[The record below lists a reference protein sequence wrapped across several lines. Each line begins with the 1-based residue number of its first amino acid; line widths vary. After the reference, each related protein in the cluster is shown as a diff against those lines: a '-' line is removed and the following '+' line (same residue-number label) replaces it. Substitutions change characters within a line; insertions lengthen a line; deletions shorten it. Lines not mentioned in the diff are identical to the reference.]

1 MYKNIKFNH
10 SITLKK
16 FINKKLKKNQNIF
29 RYNFHENNK
38 DKDQLMMIW
47 QRKNY
52 FYPPK
57 KFLDSQ
63 KLYFLNKGKL
73 NVYIFNKNGRLLKVH
88 KLSKENPVCKVKKN
102 VYHADVAKSSYSIHC
117 EVTAHSFINRKN
129 VFMRIKNQSKMREIL
144 IS

>member
-1 MYKNIKFNH
+1 MYKNIKFKH

-16 FINKKLKKNQNIF
+16 FLNKKLKKDQNIF
-29 RYNFHENNK
+29 RYNFHDTKN

-47 QRKNY
+47 QKKNY

-63 KLYFLNKGKL
+63 KIYFLNKGKL
-73 NVYIFNKNGRLLKVH
+73 NVYIFDKNGKLLKVH
-88 KLSKENPVCKVKKN
+88 KLSKENPVCKIKRN
-102 VYHADVAKSSYSIHC
+102 VYHADVAKSSYAIHS
-117 EVTAHSFINRKN
+117 EVTAHSFNKRKI
-129 VFMRIKNQSKMREIL
+129 VLLSIKNLSKIKKIL